1 MKPFD
6 NYFFFFLD
14 LESVIYQQMIF
25 VYRVKV

>member
-6 NYFFFFLD
+6 NFFFFLD